1 MSRDTNVIKWFVI
14 GAIAGVIFAAA
25 NNNEQLLGSL
35 RPYGL
40 PNFGYF
46 YSAIGGAFL
55 GTFFGV
61 LRNWWRRER

>member
-1 MSRDTNVIKWFVI
+1 MSRDANVIIWFVI

-25 NNNEQLLGSL
+25 NNNDQLLGSL
-35 RPYGL
+35 RTYGL

-55 GTFFGV
+55 GAFVAV
-61 LRNWWRRER
+61 LRNWWGRER